1 MKLEHVSVA
10 LTCLLLVLECSEVKA
25 KESRKKTRE
34 RANRIKE
41 AIARAKQAQDTQA
54 NSLSHSQDS
63 SSGSGTSIRQNVVKP
78 VVNSTRNDVIPQ
90 AGTRSKSSRKG
101 SSQIDCL

>member
-1 MKLEHVSVA
+1 MKLENVSFA

-41 AIARAKQAQDTQA
+41 AIARAKQAQDTKA
-54 NSLSHSQDS
+54 NSLSQSQDS
-63 SSGSGTSIRQNVVKP
+63 SSGTSIRQNVVKP
-78 VVNSTRNDVIPQ
+78 VANSTRNDVIP
-90 AGTRSKSSRKG
+90 AVTRSKSSRKG

>member
-1 MKLEHVSVA
+1 MKLENVSFA

-41 AIARAKQAQDTQA
+41 AIARAKQAQDTQ
-54 NSLSHSQDS
+54 DS
-63 SSGSGTSIRQNVVKP
+63 SRTSIKQTVVKA
-78 VVNSTRNDVIPQ
+78 VANSTRNDVIPQ

>member
-1 MKLEHVSVA
+1 MKFEHVSFA
-10 LTCLLLVLECSEVKA
+10 LTCILLVLECSVVKA

-63 SSGSGTSIRQNVVKP
+63 SSGTSIRQNVVKP
-78 VVNSTRNDVIPQ
+78 VANSTRNDVIPQ
-90 AGTRSKSSRKG
+90 AATRSKSSRKG